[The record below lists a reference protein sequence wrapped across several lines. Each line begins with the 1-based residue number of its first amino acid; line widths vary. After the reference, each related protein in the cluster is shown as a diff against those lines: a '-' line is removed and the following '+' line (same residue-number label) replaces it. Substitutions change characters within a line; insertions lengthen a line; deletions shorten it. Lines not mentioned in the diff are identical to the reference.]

1 MEGRKELL
9 KQLVKMGYYG
19 LYEKDSYLDKY
30 TQQEIFES
38 INISSIYYLELK
50 FEDEDVL
57 NYALNRLVNKT
68 YSEIIEFLFERVGRE
83 QGFTVERRSCT
94 KSDVIINNK
103 RYDIKLYYRNY
114 LNDILPIEFTRRDYN
129 QDKII
134 FVFPLFCKKIHLDNL
149 EDTLVYLESYILEI
163 IKEVYKNNSISEVVV
178 SNNMIHTKRVMLNV

>member
-68 YSEIIEFLFERVGRE
+68 YSEIIEFLFEKVGRE
-83 QGFTVERRSCT
+83 HGFAVERINYT
-94 KSDVIINNK
+94 KSDVVINNK

-114 LNDILPIEFTRRDYN
+114 SNDILPIEFTRRDYH
-129 QDKII
+129 QDKVI
-134 FVFPLFCKKIHLDNL
+134 FVFPLFCKKIHLNNL
-149 EDTLVYLESYILEI
+149 EETLLYLESYVLEI
-163 IKEVYKNNSISEVVV
+163 IKEIYKNNSISEVVV
-178 SNNMIHTKRVMLNV
+178 SNNMIHTKRVISNV

>member
-30 TQQEIFES
+30 TQQEVFES
-38 INISSIYYLELK
+38 ISLSSIYKLELT
-50 FEDEDVL
+50 FEEDVL
-57 NYALNRLVNKT
+57 EYALNRLVNKT
-68 YSEIIEFLFERVGRE
+68 YSEIIEFLFEKVGRE
-83 QGFTVERRSCT
+83 HSFSIERVSSV

-103 RYDIKLYYRNY
+103 KYDIKLYYRNHS
-114 LNDILPIEFTRRDYN
+114 NDILPIEFTRRDYN

-134 FVFPLFCKKIHLDNL
+134 FVFPLFCKKIHLNNL
-149 EDTLVYLESYILEI
+149 EETLLYLESYILEI